1 MGVIKCLPQVDGDLG
16 WYLTAANVKQHIGRP
31 LKGKQQADIVV
42 LGAGFTGLSAA
53 QRLKELYP
61 NQTIAVVEALDVG
74 QGTSGRN
81 AGFIIDL
88 PHNVDAQENTPEQDA
103 QIRRLN
109 AFAIERLQS
118 WREQFQIDCLWHQAG
133 KYMVAKETANLAG
146 LDAFEASLQKRQDAY
161 QRFTRDELAARL
173 GTDYYQEGIFTPGN
187 ILMNP
192 AALVRGIALGLQQH
206 IDFYTR
212 SPIINIE
219 YGDEI
224 KLHTVGG
231 VLHAKKMVQ
240 CTSSFTDASGLSKNT
255 VAPVFTYGSLTDPL
269 PSHLIQKH
277 FHNIQP
283 WGVTSAHP
291 AGTTV
296 RLTPDH
302 RILVRNILEFNS
314 SQHSSEQQ
322 RQRAW
327 QQHRASFEARFPFLK
342 QVDFQYTWGGVLA
355 VTMNYQSVFTQPQD
369 NVYVI
374 CGCNGVGVAKGT
386 YLGYYMAEMV
396 HGNDSEALD
405 FIRQTSQPTK
415 VPPEPFRS
423 LGAKWRVRKEQQA
436 AGLDI

>member
-16 WYLTAANVKQHIGRP
+16 WYLTAANVKQSIGRP
-31 LKGKQQADIVV
+31 LKGQQRADIVV

-103 QIRRLN
+103 HIRRLN
-109 AFAIERLQS
+109 AFAIERLQN

-133 KYMVAKETANLAG
+133 KYLVAKETANLAG

-161 QRFTRDELAARL
+161 QRFKRDALAARL

-192 AALVRGIALGLQQH
+192 AALVRGIALGLQEH

-212 SPIINIE
+212 SPIIHIE

-240 CTSSFTDASGLSKNT
+240 CTSSFTDVSALTKNT
-255 VAPVFTYGSLTDPL
+255 IAPVFTYGSLTDPL
-269 PSHLIQKH
+269 PEHLWQKH
-277 FHNIQP
+277 FHHIQP

-296 RLTPDH
+296 RWTPDR
-302 RILVRNILEFNS
+302 RILVRNILEFNP

-322 RQRAW
+322 RQQAW

-355 VTMNYQSVFTQPQD
+355 VTMNYQSVFAQPQD

-386 YLGYYMAEMV
+386 YLGYYMAEMM
-396 HGNDSEALD
+396 HGNNSEALE

-423 LGAKWRVRKEQQA
+423 LGAKWRIHKEQQT